1 MIITIFLIA
10 VAILLISASSQSFSF
25 WVIVSL
31 IIPFCLSVNLSYDAL
46 ASWIAS
52 TSVYSTSSAA
62 GRAMILSITAS
73 AAFVSSTAAF
83 IVVTASATVSDV
95 TLGLFLTA
103 FAASI
108 ALFNEFTISV

>member
-1 MIITIFLIA
+1 
-10 VAILLISASSQSFSF
+10 
-25 WVIVSL
+25 
-31 IIPFCLSVNLSYDAL
+31 
-46 ASWIAS
+46 
-52 TSVYSTSSAA
+52 
-62 GRAMILSITAS
+62 MILAITAS
-73 AAFVSSTAAF
+73 AAFVSSTAVF